1 MAEIGGTAKFLGTG
15 GAINQ
20 LYVDPLLATSSTGT
34 YSIANRNGSG
44 TDGIAYKSLAD
55 AIPALNAGGT
65 ILLRSGT
72 HTAITDFGGGSQCCF
87 WINKA
92 LTIQNYN
99 GEAATLTYPA
109 GTPPLIGSDYGP
121 IIYATVG
128 SWTLDGVTV
137 SGTRPLGDSPGG
149 GDTDVNIQ
157 FGATIGDMTIRR
169 CTITNAGHA
178 GIKFQATSGQ
188 VLVERNH
195 FGTTGFTGRDHHV
208 YAHDGNATYPAIFR
222 FNEMTAASGYA
233 LHWYD
238 QAVNMQAYGNI
249 IHHCGGNYTPVGG
262 GGILMSGTGHTVIN
276 NTIADCTGYGG
287 IVFWKNAAG
296 GNTVKNNIVRNGANV
311 TDDIV
316 LDASFGPNTAGHNNK
331 HTISSDPNG
340 AYAPGGTDLDINPLF
355 TSGSP
360 ATWTDYTL
368 QGGSPMIAAGEA
380 QSAPYNQA
388 LDPAQTTTPTAKT
401 QANPP
406 TIGGFTT

>member
-1 MAEIGGTAKFLGTG
+1 V
-15 GAINQ
+15 
-20 LYVDPLLATSSTGT
+20 YVDGLLSGASTAT
-34 YSIANRNGSG
+34 YSIAGRNGSG
-44 TDGIAYKSLAD
+44 TDGIAYKRLED
-55 AIPALNAGGT
+55 ALTAIQANGNV
-65 ILLRSGT
+65 IIRSGAYSAVT
-72 HTAITDFGGGSQCCF
+72 NYAANAQCCF
-87 WINKA
+87 WIQQA
-92 LTIQNYN
+92 VTIQNYG
-99 GEAATLTYPA
+99 GEAVTLTYT
-109 GTPPLIGSDYGP
+109 GGSPPLIGTDYGP
-121 IIYATVG
+121 IIYATA
-128 SWTLDGVTV
+128 SNWTLDGVTV

-157 FGATIGDMTIRR
+157 FGGTIGNVVTRN

-178 GIKFQATSGQ
+178 GVKFQATSGQ

-262 GGILMSGTGHTVIN
+262 GGILMSGTGHLIVG
-276 NTIADCTGYGG
+276 NTITDCTGYGG

-296 GNTVKNNIVRNGANV
+296 GNIVKNNIIRNGANV

-316 LDASFGPNTAGHNNK
+316 LDAAFGPNTVGHNNK
-331 HTISSDPNG
+331 HTISADPNG
-340 AYAPGGTDLDINPLF
+340 AYAPGGTDLDTDPLF
-355 TSGSP
+355 VSGSP
-360 ATWTDYTL
+360 ATWIDYRL
-368 QGGSPMIAAGEA
+368 QAGSPMIAAGEA
-380 QSAPYNQA
+380 QSSPFNQA
-388 LDPAQTTTPTAKT
+388 LDPAATTTPTAKT
-401 QANPP
+401 QGAPP